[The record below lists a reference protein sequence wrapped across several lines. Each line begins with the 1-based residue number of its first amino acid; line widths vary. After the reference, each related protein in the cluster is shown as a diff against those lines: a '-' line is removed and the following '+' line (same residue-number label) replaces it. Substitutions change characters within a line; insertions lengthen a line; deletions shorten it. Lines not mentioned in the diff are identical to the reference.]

1 MAARKSDALVMK
13 LASAEKNRMKE
24 LVVAY
29 LNDEKSELELEAVA
43 ILPITQN
50 MFNNVVTA
58 LRSEHPM
65 EVLPAGRFHD
75 DQRRFEFEGE
85 KQIRDFTSELVPSFC
100 HVPRNRQQNPY
111 SSRSTPSR

>member
-50 MFNNVVTA
+50 MFNNVDSPPFRTSHGGSTSWTFPRRPEA
-58 LRSEHPM
+58 L
-65 EVLPAGRFHD
+65 
-75 DQRRFEFEGE
+75 
-85 KQIRDFTSELVPSFC
+85 
-100 HVPRNRQQNPY
+100 
-111 SSRSTPSR
+111 

>member
-1 MAARKSDALVMK
+1 MK

-65 EVLPAGRFHD
+65 EVLHQLD
-75 DQRRFEFEGE
+75 
-85 KQIRDFTSELVPSFC
+85 V
-100 HVPRNRQQNPY
+100 
-111 SSRSTPSR
+111 STRPEAL